1 MVFFVLFVGFL
12 ARYAEDVEATDSLT
26 EQRLMRASAE
36 EERDVQFIGRLNL
49 SSALSSLGSVSVDGG
64 LRKYSFRHPQINTT
78 EWRKHKTSTLPPP
91 EGAYFRRINRH
102 RPS

>member
-49 SSALSSLGSVSVDGG
+49 SSALSSWAPFPSTTDCGSIRSDI
-64 LRKYSFRHPQINTT
+64 RK
-78 EWRKHKTSTLPPP
+78 
-91 EGAYFRRINRH
+91 
-102 RPS
+102 